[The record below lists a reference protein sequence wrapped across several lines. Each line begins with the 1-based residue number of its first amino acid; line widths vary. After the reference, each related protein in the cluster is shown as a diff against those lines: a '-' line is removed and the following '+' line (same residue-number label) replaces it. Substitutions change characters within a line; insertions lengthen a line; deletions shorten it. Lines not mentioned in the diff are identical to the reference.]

1 MHARFGGNTPL
12 AFSKSPIEKIFCK
25 KFWTYVL
32 YSTHLWSAPLSSMDD
47 FIPEVDENVP
57 LPASALEA
65 MPPLSAME
73 EVEMRGRTLKM
84 LSDLTGKPIEPTQFH
99 RGQAVEV
106 VKHVVENKTDLNLTQ
121 YPNETMAYLAGMVAQ
136 YDHMIVRELADLK
149 LYVVNKLLAE
159 TDNPDGKIRLPA
171 IKALGE
177 IDGVDAFKR
186 RTEVMHKAQP
196 IEEIERELLETLQKA
211 KSRAIDVVAREVP
224 NANNA

>member
-1 MHARFGGNTPL
+1 M
-12 AFSKSPIEKIFCK
+12 
-25 KFWTYVL
+25 
-32 YSTHLWSAPLSSMDD
+32 
-47 FIPEVDENVP
+47 
-57 LPASALEA
+57 
-65 MPPLSAME
+65 
-73 EVEMRGRTLKM
+73 
-84 LSDLTGKPIEPTQFH
+84 
-99 RGQAVEV
+99 
-106 VKHVVENKTDLNLTQ
+106 VENKTDLNLTQ

-196 IEEIERELLETLQKA
+196 IEEVERELLETLQKA

>member
-1 MHARFGGNTPL
+1 MLVLADVPPLLFLSPPPKKFFAKNFGL
-12 AFSKSPIEKIFCK
+12 MCYISPISG
-25 KFWTYVL
+25 V
-32 YSTHLWSAPLSSMDD
+32 HPLSSMDD

-186 RTEVMHKAQP
+186 RTEVTHKTQP
-196 IEEIERELLETLQKA
+196 IEEVERELLETLQKA